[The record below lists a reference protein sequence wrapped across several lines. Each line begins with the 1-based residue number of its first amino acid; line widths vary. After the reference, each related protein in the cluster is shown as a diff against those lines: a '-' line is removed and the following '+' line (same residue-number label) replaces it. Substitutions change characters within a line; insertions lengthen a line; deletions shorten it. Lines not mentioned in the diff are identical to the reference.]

1 MVILQLFIKTNTI
14 CQTFIIIL
22 LVHML
27 YIYDLHVQILRYFPI
42 NPYNAYFQELNNQDI
57 FTLISKNILHLCT
70 LRLAG
75 CGC

>member
-1 MVILQLFIKTNTI
+1 
-14 CQTFIIIL
+14 
-22 LVHML
+22 ML
-27 YIYDLHVQILRYFPI
+27 YIYDLHDVQILRYFPI